1 MCPLAISSN
10 FGEYLSLTAG
20 LNEERG
26 KKKILCDLRSDEFQ
40 LEAEEAA
47 ADDMRR
53 SVSLF
58 IGAAVVS

>member
-26 KKKILCDLRSDEFQ
+26 KKILCDLRSDEFQ

>member
-1 MCPLAISSN
+1 MRK
-10 FGEYLSLTAG
+10 GV
-20 LNEERG
+20 